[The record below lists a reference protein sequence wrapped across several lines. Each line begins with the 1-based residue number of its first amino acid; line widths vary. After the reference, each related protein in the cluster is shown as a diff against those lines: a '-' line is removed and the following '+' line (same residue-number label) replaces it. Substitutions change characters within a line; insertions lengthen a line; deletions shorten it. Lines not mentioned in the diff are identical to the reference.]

1 MAIVTLLV
9 LLWAL
14 VSPVAAQHAIEG
26 FGAGARGG
34 TGQPECT
41 VSSLANSGTGT
52 LRDCLVAGNRTIKF
66 AVAGTI
72 QLSSVL
78 RFHSFVTVDG
88 FSAPAP
94 GITLRGFGLS
104 IQDVQHVIVRAL
116 RIRDAGLSDK
126 SDCISIYGQS
136 QHIVID
142 HVSIANC
149 GDGAVDISSGPK
161 DITLQWSLF
170 STRIPHLWGSTA
182 DSPRTDTDR
191 ISMHHSLVICGGLPI
206 CDRFPLIR
214 ANGYPLRVDLRDN
227 VFQGWTRTNGTKIE
241 PAAQV
246 NVVGNAYI
254 PRPESTFEQRGA
266 SLQVNEGT
274 RVYASGNVELGEPP
288 RPNLNDSGNERT
300 LLAAPA
306 VTRAELGC
314 VVQAAG
320 VTPRD
325 AEDQRLLTFVSA
337 VPAGCSAR

>member
-1 MAIVTLLV
+1 MTIVTLLL
-9 LLWAL
+9 LLWAFM
-14 VSPVAAQHAIEG
+14 SPVAAQPPIEG

-34 TGQPECT
+34 TGQSECI
-41 VSSLANSGTGT
+41 VSNLANRGSGT

-66 AVAGTI
+66 SVAGTI
-72 QLSSVL
+72 QLASVL
-78 RFHSFVTVDG
+78 RLHSFVTIDG

-94 GITLRGFGLS
+94 GITLQGYGLS
-104 IQDVQHVIVRAL
+104 IQDVQHVVVRAL

-126 SDCISIYGQS
+126 SDCISIYGLS

-149 GDGAVDISSGPK
+149 GDGAIDISSGPK

-191 ISMHHSLVICGGLPI
+191 ISMHHTLVICGGLPI

-214 ANGYPLRVDLRDN
+214 ANGYPLRVDLRGN
-227 VFQGWTRTNGTKIE
+227 IFQGWTRTNGTKIE
-241 PAAQV
+241 RAAQV

-266 SLQVNEGT
+266 SLQVNDGT
-274 RVYASGNVELGEPP
+274 RVYASDNVELGEAP
-288 RPNLNDSGNERT
+288 RPNLNDSGNQRAP
-300 LLAAPA
+300 LAAPS
-306 VTRAELGC
+306 VTRADLGC

-320 VTPRD
+320 MAPRD

-337 VPAGCSAR
+337 VPAVCSPK